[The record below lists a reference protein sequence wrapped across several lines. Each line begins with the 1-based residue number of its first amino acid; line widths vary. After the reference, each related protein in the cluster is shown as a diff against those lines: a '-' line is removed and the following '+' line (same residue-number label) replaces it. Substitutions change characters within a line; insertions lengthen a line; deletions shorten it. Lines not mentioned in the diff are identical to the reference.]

1 MIVGILGSSLY
12 LCGMFVQRKR
22 NESGSYSVIIKEKNP
37 RTRGNRVVMIVGTS
51 RNERE
56 LLELE
61 RKAYEYIDSLRGP
74 LLPMDYHD
82 PLEDGIEKFL
92 SGISNSHIQVI
103 GPELIYGRLYDKIG
117 YGELANDMF
126 RHLVICRLFNPG
138 SKLRTVEYLRRYLNV
153 DYDVEAIYKFLDNLC
168 YRKEKDCKKDGCGK
182 SIRPEGDDIKT
193 KVERISFAYT
203 KRICGD
209 SISVVF
215 YDMTTLYFEAAQ
227 EDDLRK
233 TGFSKDGKHACPQI
247 FLGLLVAPGG
257 NPIGYEIYEGNIHE
271 GKTLIPV
278 VEALA
283 NKHGFD
289 HPIVVAD
296 AGLLS
301 KSNIEELQKSGY
313 EYIIGARV
321 KNETEEI
328 RQSIIG
334 MNLQY
339 GDIKVIDKGSG
350 VRLIVSKSEKRAKK
364 DEHARRKG
372 LERLQKR
379 FDTGRLTKANINRRG
394 YNKYLKMVGD
404 VTITIDMEK
413 YEADAAWDGVKG
425 FVTNTELDEKEVL
438 ASYSNLW
445 FIERAFRMNKGDLRA
460 RPIFHR
466 LHNRIE
472 AHICICFTAYTIM
485 LELERLL
492 KAANSD
498 ITIYQAGHLTKTMY
512 QLNYQMPRSRRLKS
526 VILQM
531 DSKQQELYDI
541 VRQNSD
547 KM

>member
-1 MIVGILGSSLY
+1 
-12 LCGMFVQRKR
+12 MFVSKKR
-22 NESGSYSVIIKEKNP
+22 HRSGSYSVVVLEKDS
-37 RTRGNRVVMIVGTS
+37 RTRKNRTLQIIGTTS
-51 RNERE
+51 DERE
-56 LLELE
+56 LLSLE
-61 RKAYEYIDSLRGP
+61 RKAYEYIDSHRGP
-74 LLPMDYHD
+74 RLPMDYHD
-82 PLEDGIEKFL
+82 PFEDGLERFL
-92 SGISNSHIQVI
+92 SGISNTHIQVI
-103 GPELIYGRLYDKIG
+103 GPELIYGRLYDRIG
-117 YGELANDMF
+117 YGELENDMF

-138 SKLRTVEYLRRYLNV
+138 SKLRTVEYLRRYLNK

-168 YRKEKDCKKDGCGK
+168 YRKDKDCKKDKDGK
-182 SIRPEGDDIKT
+182 PVKPQGDDMKT
-193 KVERISFAYT
+193 RVERISYAWT
-203 KRICGD
+203 RKKCGD

-247 FLGLLVAPGG
+247 FLGLLVAQGG

-283 NKHGFD
+283 RKHGFD

-301 KSNIEELQKSGY
+301 KSNIEELTKNGY

-321 KNETEEI
+321 KNESEDVK
-328 RQSIIG
+328 QSIIG
-334 MNLQY
+334 MNLQN
-339 GDIKVIDKGSG
+339 GDIKVLDKEDG

-364 DEHARRKG
+364 DAHARKKG
-372 LERLQKR
+372 MERLQKR
-379 FDTGRLTKANINRRG
+379 FETGRLTKANINRRG
-394 YNKYLKMVGD
+394 YNKYLKLEGD
-404 VTITIDMEK
+404 VKISIDMDK
-413 YEADAAWDGVKG
+413 YEADAIWDGVKG
-425 FVTNTELDEKEVL
+425 FVTNTKLLEKDVL

-460 RPIFHR
+460 RPIYHR

-492 KAANSD
+492 KDANSE

-512 QLNYQMPRSRRLKS
+512 QLNYQMPRSKRMKS

-531 DSKQQELYDI
+531 DSEQQELYDI
-541 VRQNSD
+541 ISKECD
-547 KM
+547 KMQPAPTGLSRNPT

>member
-1 MIVGILGSSLY
+1 
-12 LCGMFVQRKR
+12 MFVQRKR
-22 NESGSYSVIIKEKNP
+22 NKSGSYSVIIKEKDS
-37 RTRGNRVVMIVGTS
+37 RTRDNKVVKIIGTS
-51 RNERE
+51 SDEHE
-56 LLELE
+56 LLEME
-61 RKAYEYIDSLRGP
+61 RKAHEYIDSYRGP

-92 SGISNSHIQVI
+92 SGISNSHIQVV
-103 GPELIYGRLYDKIG
+103 GPELIYGRLYDKMG
-117 YGELANDMF
+117 YGELSNDMF

-153 DYDVEAIYKFLDNLC
+153 DYDVETIYKFLDNLC
-168 YRKEKDCKKDGCGK
+168 YRKDKDCKKDGHGK
-182 SIRPEGDDIKT
+182 PIRPEGDDIKT
-193 KVERISFAYT
+193 KVEQISFAYT
-203 KRICGD
+203 KKICGD

-257 NPIGYEIYEGNIHE
+257 NPIGYEIYEGDIHE

-301 KSNIEELQKSGY
+301 KSNIEELQKNGY

-328 RQSIIG
+328 KQGIIG

-339 GDIKVIDKGSG
+339 GDIKVIEKGNG
-350 VRLIVSKSEKRAKK
+350 MRLIVSKSEKRAKK
-364 DEHARRKG
+364 DEHARKKG

-379 FDTGRLTKANINRRG
+379 FETGC
-394 YNKYLKMVGD
+394 Y
-404 VTITIDMEK
+404 
-413 YEADAAWDGVKG
+413 
-425 FVTNTELDEKEVL
+425 
-438 ASYSNLW
+438 
-445 FIERAFRMNKGDLRA
+445 
-460 RPIFHR
+460 
-466 LHNRIE
+466 
-472 AHICICFTAYTIM
+472 
-485 LELERLL
+485 
-492 KAANSD
+492 
-498 ITIYQAGHLTKTMY
+498 
-512 QLNYQMPRSRRLKS
+512 
-526 VILQM
+526 
-531 DSKQQELYDI
+531 YD
-541 VRQNSD
+541 
-547 KM
+547 

>member
-1 MIVGILGSSLY
+1 M
-12 LCGMFVQRKR
+12 
-22 NESGSYSVIIKEKNP
+22 NP
-37 RTRGNRVVMIVGTS
+37 RSDVFPLT
-51 RNERE
+51 
-56 LLELE
+56 
-61 RKAYEYIDSLRGP
+61 LRT
-74 LLPMDYHD
+74 YQRRR
-82 PLEDGIEKFL
+82 
-92 SGISNSHIQVI
+92 ISVS
-103 GPELIYGRLYDKIG
+103 RLYDKIG
-117 YGELANDMF
+117 YSELHHDMF

-153 DYDVEAIYKFLDNLC
+153 DYDVESIYKFLDNLC
-168 YRKEKDCKKDGCGK
+168 YRKDKDCKKDEGGK
-182 SIRPEGDDIKT
+182 PIRPDGEDVKT
-193 KVERISFAYT
+193 RVERISYAWT
-203 KRICGD
+203 KRQCGE

-257 NPIGYEIYEGNIHE
+257 NPVGYEIYEGNIHE

-283 NKHGFD
+283 NKHGFG

-301 KSNIEELQKSGY
+301 KSNIEELQKNGY

-364 DEHARRKG
+364 DAHARKKG

-379 FDTGRLTKANINRRG
+379 FDTGKLTKASINRRG
-394 YNKYLKMVGD
+394 YNKYLKMEGD

-413 YEADAAWDGVKG
+413 YEADTVWDGVKG
-425 FVTNTELDEKEVL
+425 FVTNTKLAEKEVL
-438 ASYSNLW
+438 SSYSNLW

-460 RPIFHR
+460 RPIYHR

-485 LELERLL
+485 LELERML
-492 KAANSD
+492 KAAKSE

-512 QLNYQMPRSRRLKS
+512 QLNYQLPRSGRQKS
-526 VILQM
+526 LILQM
-531 DSKQQELYDI
+531 DSQQQELYDI
-541 VRQNSD
+541 VTGKSD
-547 KM
+547 KV